1 MPPVRQELDLP
12 LNAGLAQHV
21 RTESR
26 DPMQGFDTLLNTVQ
40 DKAGAYTKR
49 PGSTPL
55 ASGPTAAIAL
65 HSLRNQVPLVNDGKR
80 LHAHGK
86 GAWSSR
92 GGAPTLDV
100 TRSGLHSVGVPR
112 DYAGAIGITS
122 PVLDTA
128 QTNGVVAIVYATPT
142 HLFAECYDATTKAA
156 ILGPTRLHAII
167 GNTPYIVA
175 VQVMPTLVTVGNK
188 IIAIWRRI
196 AWPAGFPE
204 DALWFSV
211 LDTTNM
217 TGGWSAAA
225 QLVGPGILFVGA
237 YILTARNNY
246 CRPVAVGLT
255 TRFVIAIRDV
265 AATLLVMA
273 FSDAGVNLMNATPF
287 GAMGPGAYAIGGRED
302 RELWVAGA
310 PIVGANIGGNVS
322 LVALNPTTLV
332 TTGAVLVAAWAE
344 QKFVGQDEVTEV
356 IGIVST
362 ASGSCRMVVGN
373 VHYYPA
379 AVTLL
384 QGYLGW
390 REYTITAGNVVAVG
404 NASSAYNLHPFA
416 DPFLLSDGRAAVVAT
431 PYDTFNNPSSN
442 DQWVRNWQKGLFVVD
457 ISAARSGV
465 GDVEPLA
472 SAAPRVCTANSG
484 YQTELWSKQMAT
496 MPSGSKALAVPVMR
510 SGQTEAYELV
520 EFAVATS
527 ASSAEVGGNL
537 HMSGGVAWQYD
548 GERPIESAFLETPRI
563 RAEALSAGP
572 GVTGVF
578 YYVAVYEHVDA
589 AGNLHQ
595 SAPSA
600 PVTSA
605 AVPANQT
612 VNLIITTCAT
622 TMRQDLALGADRV
635 RIVLYR
641 TEAGGS
647 TYYRYKEF
655 DNSDQTGLTW
665 FRGYITFADV
675 LPDASAYYG
684 QALSTRP
691 RLYTQPGT
699 NGTPLPRVAPSS
711 LRYVVQHGDVV
722 AGIGDSG
729 RRIWISAPRVEGEG
743 AWFSDAMVVEVEDTS
758 PLVALASLDARLFAF
773 TATGIHVVD
782 GSGFAENGTGGYS
795 LPQRIASDAG
805 CIDSRSV
812 VSTPAGVLFQSPT
825 GIALLSRAGQ
835 VTYFGAAVQDTLAAY
850 PTIYAATLDPAN
862 GRALFQCVSSGG
874 LGMTL
879 VFDYAA
885 GVWTTSQRGD
895 TTPARA
901 AAVIGGVYHYVT
913 PAGQAHYELSTV
925 YTDSTSWVGQT
936 WETGWIKFTGL
947 QGYQRIWRVL
957 VRLRRQ
963 SAFDLRVSFAFDYSD
978 TYTEV
983 RDYTDAELFLAGP
996 SGPASLELAPARQ
1009 RCTSMRVKVE
1019 ERQSAGYTGQ
1029 GMELL
1034 GIRIVWA
1041 KESRTPF
1048 AKGAKR

>member
-1 MPPVRQELDLP
+1 MPLVRQELDLP
-12 LNAGLAQHV
+12 LVAGLAQHV

-55 ASGPTAAIAL
+55 TSGPTAAIAL
-65 HSLRNQVPLVNDGKR
+65 HSLRNQMPILNDGKL
-80 LHAHGK
+80 LHAYGK
-86 GAWSSR
+86 SAWWER

-100 TRSGLHSVGVPR
+100 TRTGLHSVGVPR
-112 DYAGAIGITS
+112 DYGGAIGITS

-128 QTNGVVAIVYATPT
+128 QTNGVLAIAYASPT
-142 HLFAECYDATTKAA
+142 HLFFECFDATTKAPLLGPTKIHA
-156 ILGPTRLHAII
+156 ILGA
-167 GNTPYIVA
+167 TPYIVA
-175 VQVMPTLVTVGNK
+175 AQIMPTMVTVGNK
-188 IIAIWRRI
+188 IIAIWRRVT
-196 AWPAGFPE
+196 WPAGTPE

-211 LDTTNM
+211 LDTANL
-217 TGGWSAAA
+217 GAGWSAAA

-237 YILTARNNY
+237 YTAVGNDY
-246 CRPVAVGLT
+246 VRPVAVGLT
-255 TRFVIAIRDV
+255 TRFVIAVRDA

-273 FSDAGVNLMNATPF
+273 FTDAGVNLMNAAPF
-287 GAMGPGAYAIGGRED
+287 GAMVPGVYAIGGRED
-302 RELWVAGA
+302 REIWVAGA
-310 PIVGANIGGNVS
+310 PFAGVRIGGNVS

-344 QKFVGQDEVTEV
+344 QMFFGQNEWTEL

-362 ASGSCRMVVGN
+362 AAGSCRMVVGN

-379 AVTLL
+379 AVTMR

-390 REYTITAGNVVAVG
+390 REYTITAGNVAGVG
-404 NASSAYNLHPFA
+404 TASSAYNLHPFA
-416 DPFLLSDGRAAVVAT
+416 DPFLLPDGRVAVVAT

-457 ISAARSGV
+457 ISADRSGV
-465 GDVEPLA
+465 GDVRPLA
-472 SAAPRVCTANSG
+472 SIAPRVCTANTG
-484 YQTELWSKQMAT
+484 FQTELWSKQMAT
-496 MPSGSKALAVPVMR
+496 MPSGAKALAVPVMR

-520 EFAVATS
+520 EFIASTS
-527 ASSAEVGGNL
+527 TSSAEVGGNL

-548 GERPIESAFLETPRI
+548 GERSLESAFLVAPRV
-563 RAEALSAGP
+563 RVEAVTAGP
-572 GVTGVF
+572 GLTGIF

-612 VNLIITTCAT
+612 NPIVITTCPL

-655 DNSDQTGLTW
+655 DNYDPTSATW
-665 FRGYITFADV
+665 FRGYVTYNDNV
-675 LPDASAYYG
+675 PDGAAYYG
-684 QALSTRP
+684 SALSARP

-729 RRIWISAPRVEGEG
+729 RRIWVSAPRVEGEG

-758 PLVALASLDARLFAF
+758 PLVALASLDGRLFAF

-862 GRALFQCVSSGG
+862 GRVLFQCVSAAGA
-874 LGMTL
+874 GMTL
-879 VFDYAA
+879 IFDYTSA
-885 GVWTTSQRGD
+885 VWTTSQRGD
-895 TTPARA
+895 TAA
-901 AAVIGGVYHYVT
+901 AQSAAVIGGVYHYAT
-913 PAGQAHYELSTV
+913 PAGQVHSETTGYVDNAA
-925 YTDSTSWVGQT
+925 WVGQT

-947 QGYQRIWRVL
+947 QGYQRIWRL
-957 VRLRRQ
+957 ILRFNRR
-963 SAFDLRVSFAFDYSD
+963 SAFALRVSFAYDYSD
-978 TYTEV
+978 TYTAV
-983 RDYTDAELFLAGP
+983 DFTDPEIFIAAAAGP
-996 SGPASLELAPARQ
+996 GSLEIAPARQ
-1009 RCTSMRVKVE
+1009 RCQAMRVKIE
-1019 ERQSAGYTGQ
+1019 ELAGNGQ

-1034 GIRIVWA
+1034 GIRVVWA

-1048 AKGAKR
+1048 ARGAKR